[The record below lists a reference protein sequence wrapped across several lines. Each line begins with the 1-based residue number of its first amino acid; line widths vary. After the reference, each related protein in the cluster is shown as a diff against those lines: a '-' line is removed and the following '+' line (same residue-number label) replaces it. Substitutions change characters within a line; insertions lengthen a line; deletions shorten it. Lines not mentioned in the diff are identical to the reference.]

1 MNRQLSS
8 LLKSSTYPLISHLSL
23 SKPLWMDWPME
34 FSIRST
40 YLMTCGAK
48 VSRICWW
55 NFPFLRLS
63 AIQHP
68 WNATITFIFVIVVTI
83 SPEVVIEDLE
93 EREGVPGV
101 WVLEPEDGV
110 HVHCEQGPE
119 ELAVLHQEVTEPR
132 ERLEEKQTYF
142 RNMEPSS

>member
-1 MNRQLSS
+1 M
-8 LLKSSTYPLISHLSL
+8 
-23 SKPLWMDWPME
+23 
-34 FSIRST
+34 
-40 YLMTCGAK
+40 
-48 VSRICWW
+48 
-55 NFPFLRLS
+55 
-63 AIQHP
+63 
-68 WNATITFIFVIVVTI
+68 FVIVVTI

-101 WVLEPEDGV
+101 WVLEPEDCV